1 MNIMF
6 LYCFKILILSALK
19 APIAQS
25 GR

>member
-1 MNIMF
+1 MF